1 MKSVLK
7 VCNMYTIEDINR
19 IRQAVSFNEG
29 VIACQISKEKGEVII
44 VYDDY
49 FLTAE
54 NIIESLEKR
63 GYIVI

>member
-7 VCNMYTIEDINR
+7 VFNMKNIEDINR
-19 IRQAVSFNEG
+19 IRQAVSSNDG
-29 VIACQISKEKGEVII
+29 VIACQISKEKGEVTV

-54 NIIESLEKR
+54 NIIESLEKI
-63 GYIVI
+63 GYTVI

>member
-7 VCNMYTIEDINR
+7 VCNMNNIEDINR
-19 IRQAVSFNEG
+19 IRQVISSNDG
-29 VIACQISKEKGEVII
+29 VIACQISKEKSEVII

-49 FLTAE
+49 FLTTE
-54 NIIESLEKR
+54 NIIESLEKT

>member
-7 VCNMYTIEDINR
+7 VFNMNTIEDINR
-19 IRQAVSFNEG
+19 IRQAVSFNDG
-29 VIACQISKEKGEVII
+29 VVACQICKEKGEVTV
-44 VYDDY
+44 VYDGY

-54 NIIESLEKR
+54 NIIESLEKV